1 MAIDDWYRN
10 KNWSGAIETEFE
22 ARLKRSR
29 GGFNKAQYLRI
40 QASYLLDSS
49 DKNNQLIGLRL
60 MNRMITDFPT
70 EEFSVI
76 FGIEQ
81 LGDYYSKH
89 GVYDKAEHYFRVV
102 TDHYK
107 NENSRSGTSATAD
120 LKLAE
125 TILIANHSNKFN
137 EAYKLC
143 KDYPVDELTFNNDKF
158 YYAELLAKL
167 CDKMNKNDEAKEYAK
182 IALEFSKITK
192 PQLPRH
198 KTVGLVHATEVQ
210 LRTLEQIINE

>member
-1 MAIDDWYRN
+1 MAADDWYRN
-10 KNWSGAIETEFE
+10 KNWDDTIETEFE

-29 GGFNKAQYLRI
+29 GASNKAQYLRI

-49 DKNNQLIGLRL
+49 DKNNQLVGLRL

-81 LGDYYSKH
+81 LGDYYFKT
-89 GVYDKAEHYFRVV
+89 GVYDKAEHYFRIV

-107 NENSRSGTSATAD
+107 NKNSRSGTSATAD

-125 TILIANHSNKFN
+125 TILNSNQSNKLN

-143 KDYPVDELTFNNDKF
+143 KDYPLDELTFNNDKF
-158 YYAELLAKL
+158 YYAELLAQL
-167 CDKMNKNDEAKEYAK
+167 CDKMNKNHEAKEYAK
-182 IALEFSKITK
+182 IAIEISKITQ
-192 PQLPRH
+192 PQLSRH
-198 KTVGLVHATEVQ
+198 KTIGLVHATDNQ